1 MPTTKTQAIRV
12 LLVDDHEV
20 IRVGLRTVL
29 GQTQGVAVIGEAGTM
44 AEAVQQAQRLKPDV
58 ILMDVRLPDGS
69 GIDACREILGALPGT
84 RVIFLTSYADDDS
97 VLAAVLAGAHG
108 YILKEIDSPALLE
121 AIRSVAKGQSILDSH
136 VTERALRWLRGLH
149 DLPATSGTD
158 QLSSQEERVV
168 ALVAEGKTNKEIAV
182 ALGLSDKTVKNY
194 LANVF
199 QKLRITRRAQATC
212 LFCETARMSD
222 QHSDLLLL
230 GSKS

>member
-1 MPTTKTQAIRV
+1 MLTTKTQAIRV

-108 YILKEIDSPALLE
+108 YVLKEIDSPALLE
-121 AIRSVAKGQSILDSH
+121 AIRTVAKGQSILDSH

-182 ALGLSDKTVKNY
+182 ALELSDKTVKNY

-199 QKLRITRRAQATC
+199 QKLRITRRAQAAA
-212 LFCETARMSD
+212 FFVKR
-222 QHSDLLLL
+222 Q
-230 GSKS
+230 G

>member
-1 MPTTKTQAIRV
+1 MFTTKAQAIRV

-29 GQTQGVAVIGEAGTM
+29 GQTQGVTVVGEAGTI
-44 AEAVQQAQRLKPDV
+44 AEAIQQTQRLKPDV

-69 GIDACREILGALPGT
+69 GVDACREILGALPGT

-108 YILKEIDSPALLE
+108 YVLKEIDSSALLE
-121 AIRSVAKGQSILDSH
+121 AIRTVANGQSILDSS

-149 DLPATSGTD
+149 DLPATPGTD
-158 QLSSQEERVV
+158 ELSAQEERVV

-199 QKLRITRRAQATC
+199 QKLRITRRAQAAA
-212 LFCETARMSD
+212 FFVKR
-222 QHSDLLLL
+222 Q
-230 GSKS
+230 G

>member
-1 MPTTKTQAIRV
+1 MLATKAQVQTVRV

-29 GQTQGVAVIGEAGTM
+29 AQNQGITVVGEAGTM
-44 AEAVQQAQRLKPDV
+44 ADAILQTQKLKPDV
-58 ILMDVRLPDGS
+58 VLMDVRLPDGS
-69 GIDACREILGALPGT
+69 GVDACREILGILPAT

-108 YILKEIDSPALLE
+108 YVLKEIDSPGLLE
-121 AIRSVAKGQSILDSH
+121 AIRSVAKGQSILDST
-136 VTERALRWLRGLH
+136 VTERALRWLRGVH
-149 DLPATSGTD
+149 DLPATPGTD

-199 QKLRITRRAQATC
+199 QKLRITRRAQAAA
-212 LFCETARMSD
+212 FFVKR
-222 QHSDLLLL
+222 Q
-230 GSKS
+230 G

>member
-1 MPTTKTQAIRV
+1 MLTTKTQAIRI

-108 YILKEIDSPALLE
+108 YVLKEIDSPALLE

-149 DLPATSGTD
+149 DLPAASGTD

-199 QKLRITRRAQATC
+199 QKLRITRRAQAAA
-212 LFCETARMSD
+212 FFVKR
-222 QHSDLLLL
+222 Q
-230 GSKS
+230 G

>member
-1 MPTTKTQAIRV
+1 MLTTKTQAIRI

-69 GIDACREILGALPGT
+69 GIDACREILGALPET

-97 VLAAVLAGAHG
+97 VLAAVIAGAHG
-108 YILKEIDSPALLE
+108 YVLKEIDSPALLE

-149 DLPATSGTD
+149 DLPATPGTD

-199 QKLRITRRAQATC
+199 QKLRITRRAQAAA
-212 LFCETARMSD
+212 FFVKR
-222 QHSDLLLL
+222 Q
-230 GSKS
+230 G

>member
-1 MPTTKTQAIRV
+1 MLTTKTHVIRV

-29 GQTQGVAVIGEAGTM
+29 GQTQGIAVVGEAGTM
-44 AEAVQQAQRLKPDV
+44 AEAVQQAQRVKPDV

-69 GIDACREILGALPGT
+69 GVDACREILGALPGT

-108 YILKEIDSPALLE
+108 YVLKEIDSHALLE

-158 QLSSQEERVV
+158 QLSTQEERVV
-168 ALVAEGKTNKEIAV
+168 ALVAEGKTNKEIAA

-199 QKLRITRRAQATC
+199 QKLRITRRAQAAA
-212 LFCETARMSD
+212 FFVKR
-222 QHSDLLLL
+222 Q
-230 GSKS
+230 G

>member
-1 MPTTKTQAIRV
+1 MLTTKTQAIRV

-20 IRVGLRTVL
+20 IRVGLRTVF

-69 GIDACREILGALPGT
+69 GVDACREILGALPGT

-108 YILKEIDSPALLE
+108 YVLKEIDSPALLE

-136 VTERALRWLRGLH
+136 VTERALRWLRGLR
-149 DLPATSGTD
+149 DLPATAGTD
-158 QLSSQEERVV
+158 QLSTQEERVV
-168 ALVAEGKTNKEIAV
+168 ALVAEGKTNKEIAA

-199 QKLRITRRAQATC
+199 QKLRITRRAQAAA
-212 LFCETARMSD
+212 FFVKR
-222 QHSDLLLL
+222 Q
-230 GSKS
+230 G

>member
-1 MPTTKTQAIRV
+1 MLTTKTHVIRV

-29 GQTQGVAVIGEAGTM
+29 GQTQGIAVVGEAGTM

-108 YILKEIDSPALLE
+108 YVLKEIDSPALLE
-121 AIRSVAKGQSILDSH
+121 AIRSVAKGQSILDAH

-158 QLSSQEERVV
+158 QLSTQEERVV
-168 ALVAEGKTNKEIAV
+168 ALVAEGKTNKEIAA

-199 QKLRITRRAQATC
+199 QKLRITRRAQAAA
-212 LFCETARMSD
+212 FFVKR
-222 QHSDLLLL
+222 Q
-230 GSKS
+230 G

>member
-1 MPTTKTQAIRV
+1 MLTAKTHVIRV

-29 GQTQGVAVIGEAGTM
+29 GQTQGIAVVGEAGTM

-108 YILKEIDSPALLE
+108 YVLKEIDSPALLE

-158 QLSSQEERVV
+158 QLSTQEERVV
-168 ALVAEGKTNKEIAV
+168 ALVAEGKTNKEIAA

-199 QKLRITRRAQATC
+199 QKLRITRRAQAAA
-212 LFCETARMSD
+212 FFVKR
-222 QHSDLLLL
+222 Q
-230 GSKS
+230 G

>member
-1 MPTTKTQAIRV
+1 MPTTKDQPIRI

-29 GQTQGVAVIGEAGTM
+29 SQAHGVTVVGEAGTM
-44 AEAVQQAQRLKPDV
+44 ADAIQQAQRLKPDV

-69 GIDACREILGALPGT
+69 GVDGCREILGALPGT

-97 VLAAVLAGAHG
+97 LLAAVLAGAHG
-108 YILKEIDSPALLE
+108 YVLKEIDSPALLE
-121 AIRSVAKGQSILDSH
+121 AIRSVAKGQSILDSS

-149 DLPATSGTD
+149 DLPATPGTD

-199 QKLRITRRAQATC
+199 QKLRITRRAQAAA
-212 LFCETARMSD
+212 FFVKR
-222 QHSDLLLL
+222 Q
-230 GSKS
+230 G

>member
-1 MPTTKTQAIRV
+1 MFTTKSPTQTIRV

-29 GQTQGVAVIGEAGTM
+29 SQNQSVSVIGEAGTM
-44 AEAVQQAQRLKPDV
+44 GDAILQSQKLKPDI

-69 GIDACREILGALPGT
+69 GVDACREILGTLPNT

-97 VLAAVLAGAHG
+97 VLAAVLAGAQG
-108 YILKEIDSPALLE
+108 YVLKEIDSNALLE
-121 AIRSVAKGQSILDSH
+121 AIRSVARGQSILDSM

-149 DLPATSGTD
+149 DIPATPGTD

-199 QKLRITRRAQATC
+199 QKLRITRRAQAAA
-212 LFCETARMSD
+212 FFVKR
-222 QHSDLLLL
+222 Q
-230 GSKS
+230 G

>member
-1 MPTTKTQAIRV
+1 MLTTKTHVIRV

-29 GQTQGVAVIGEAGTM
+29 GQTQGIAVVGEAGTM
-44 AEAVQQAQRLKPDV
+44 AEAVQQAQRVKPDV

-108 YILKEIDSPALLE
+108 YVLKEIDSPALLE

-182 ALGLSDKTVKNY
+182 ALALSDKTVKNY

-199 QKLRITRRAQATC
+199 QKLRITRRAQAAA
-212 LFCETARMSD
+212 FFVKR
-222 QHSDLLLL
+222 Q
-230 GSKS
+230 G